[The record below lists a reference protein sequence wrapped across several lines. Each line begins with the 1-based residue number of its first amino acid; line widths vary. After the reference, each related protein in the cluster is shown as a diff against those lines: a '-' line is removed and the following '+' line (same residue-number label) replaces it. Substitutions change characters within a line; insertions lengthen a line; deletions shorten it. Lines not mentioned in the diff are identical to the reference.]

1 MTPQSQHTASDWYKP
16 CLPPHRGGV
25 VVTVPEQRQCG
36 VVTMGQEQGQM
47 MGLEQGHNIDDHQR
61 QCVMV
66 TAEPHYS
73 VPRNN
78 SRVTPITTDH
88 SNSGPAHVAAAHKQE
103 PETDK
108 TPTNE
113 AGKMMDLL
121 ETVCKMILLKGNIFN
136 ISCVQLDLSSE
147 SCSSGY
153 DSNDVPHL
161 HSEESRIET
170 LDTCDVII

>member
-136 ISCVQLDLSSE
+136 ISYVFSWILAVSH
-147 SCSSGY
+147 
-153 DSNDVPHL
+153 VPVDT
-161 HSEESRIET
+161 T
-170 LDTCDVII
+170 LMMFPTFTVKKVELKPSTPATL

>member
-1 MTPQSQHTASDWYKP
+1 M
-16 CLPPHRGGV
+16 
-25 VVTVPEQRQCG
+25 VTVPEQRQCG

-88 SNSGPAHVAAAHKQE
+88 NNSGPAHVAAAHKQE

-136 ISCVQLDLSSE
+136 IFHVFSWILAVSH
-147 SCSSGY
+147 
-153 DSNDVPHL
+153 VPVDT
-161 HSEESRIET
+161 T
-170 LDTCDVII
+170 LMMFPTSTVKKVELKPSTPATL

>member
-1 MTPQSQHTASDWYKP
+1 
-16 CLPPHRGGV
+16 
-25 VVTVPEQRQCG
+25 
-36 VVTMGQEQGQM
+36 M

-78 SRVTPITTDH
+78 SRVTPLTTDH

-121 ETVCKMILLKGNIFN
+121 ET
-136 ISCVQLDLSSE
+136 LDLSSE

-170 LDTCDVII
+170 LNTCDVII